1 MLKKDNNNRGWM
13 RNMFCLLCL
22 QSSVIG
28 THSFLPSHSNFRTFI
43 QVPSSTHT
51 NISTSTILHSTKPTD
66 KQKKI
71 QRSDK
76 TRSKESK
83 GTPRQ
88 RRKVRLPDVNKVESG
103 ALFQRE
109 AMLQHD
115 ILEKET
121 EIILSNQI
129 LKAKK
134 LRDLMTNIIE
144 DRKLQMVND
153 FDGTD
158 EFGDE
163 LLWGSD
169 APFSDDLDGYDN
181 DIYVTSFS
189 NQSERWNDSW
199 ENFDFAGDKR
209 ISSTLVKDGS
219 KLSLDSLDAD
229 INMLTDYDI
238 SETLKVEGGRKE
250 LKRLIH
256 LGAKART
263 TLMKSNI
270 RLVVSISKKWIG
282 KNYSGSST
290 DGSIAVNL
298 YNGGWDRPSLDEVV
312 QEGVLGLA
320 RAVDKFDPSRGLR
333 FSTYSTHWITSYV
346 RQCFQASTTGCLKVP
361 SQLHEIKN
369 TYKSMVKRC
378 IESSEPIPSEDEI
391 ASMIG
396 CSLNRLRT
404 ALRVTNPLISIDE
417 PIYSTGNA
425 AFKGSGAGGD
435 NSGTNAMLIM
445 DRLECTE
452 VPPEDYVDISF
463 LRQSLENAMAAELSP
478 HERDIVR
485 LRLGLD
491 DGQTRTIKQIAD
503 ECGGGITTADVRSAE
518 RRALKKLRS
527 PNSIYSHNLIA
538 YLDMAGIDDVDGP
551 KKIY

>member
-1 MLKKDNNNRGWM
+1 MLPN
-13 RNMFCLLCL
+13 
-22 QSSVIG
+22 
-28 THSFLPSHSNFRTFI
+28 PS
-43 QVPSSTHT
+43 
-51 NISTSTILHSTKPTD
+51 K
-66 KQKKI
+66 
-71 QRSDK
+71 
-76 TRSKESK
+76 
-83 GTPRQ
+83 
-88 RRKVRLPDVNKVESG
+88 
-103 ALFQRE
+103 
-109 AMLQHD
+109 
-115 ILEKET
+115 
-121 EIILSNQI
+121 
-129 LKAKK
+129 
-134 LRDLMTNIIE
+134 
-144 DRKLQMVND
+144 
-153 FDGTD
+153 
-158 EFGDE
+158 
-163 LLWGSD
+163 
-169 APFSDDLDGYDN
+169 
-181 DIYVTSFS
+181 
-189 NQSERWNDSW
+189 RWQDSW
-199 ENFDFAGDKR
+199 EKFDFAGDQR
-209 ISSTLVKDGS
+209 ISNTLVKDGS

-238 SETLKVEGGRKE
+238 SEKLNIEGGRKE

>member
-51 NISTSTILHSTKPTD
+51 NISTGTILHSTKPTD

-169 APFSDDLDGYDN
+169 APFSDDLDGHDN

-282 KNYSGSST
+282 KSYASRGTEGSV
-290 DGSIAVNL
+290 AVNL